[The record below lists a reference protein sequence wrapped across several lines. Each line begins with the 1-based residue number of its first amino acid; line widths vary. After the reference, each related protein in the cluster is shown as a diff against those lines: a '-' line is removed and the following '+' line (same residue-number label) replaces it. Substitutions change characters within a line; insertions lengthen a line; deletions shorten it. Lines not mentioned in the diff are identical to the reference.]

1 MTQKIVDQIKGIEEK
16 GFVKKSA
23 KTPFQTKFDLSQAH
37 IGFDIKSQ
45 ENDLKIE
52 FSNSKNEVFKIEIKR
67 NQLITDRKK
76 SGLVDFEKT
85 FAEKSQT
92 MDLRNQR
99 IRNIQL
105 YLDHS
110 SVEIILNDR
119 EFSFT
124 NLFFPTESYSDLK
137 INSSKIQKLTN
148 FKINSIKSI
157 WK

>member
-1 MTQKIVDQIKGIEEK
+1 M
-16 GFVKKSA
+16 
-23 KTPFQTKFDLSQAH
+23 
-37 IGFDIKSQ
+37 
-45 ENDLKIE
+45 
-52 FSNSKNEVFKIEIKR
+52 
-67 NQLITDRKK
+67 ITDRKK

-85 FAEKSQT
+85 FAEKLQT
-92 MDLRNQR
+92 MDLRNQK

-110 SVEIILNDR
+110 SVEIILNDG

-124 NLFFPTESYSDLK
+124 NLYFPIEAYSDLK
-137 INSSKIQKLTN
+137 INSSKIQKLIN

>member
-1 MTQKIVDQIKGIEEK
+1 M
-16 GFVKKSA
+16 
-23 KTPFQTKFDLSQAH
+23 KF
-37 IGFDIKSQ
+37 
-45 ENDLKIE
+45 
-52 FSNSKNEVFKIEIKR
+52 FKIEIKG

-92 MDLRNQR
+92 MDLRNQK